1 MIGLDTNLIV
11 RYLTQD
17 DADQS
22 KKANDIIEKAAES
35 GLQLWI
41 CQITLCETVWVLER
55 GYKLPKQEI
64 LHILHE
70 LLQIPEIKIEH
81 DNVTWLALHDYE
93 TSKSVG
99 FVDCLIGR
107 QNAYNGCTT
116 TYTLDKQAAKH
127 LHKTFQPV
135 S

>member
-11 RYLTQD
+11 RYLIQD
-17 DADQS
+17 DAAQT
-22 KKANDIIEKAAES
+22 KKANLLIENAAEN
-35 GLQLWI
+35 GTPMWI
-41 CQITLCETVWVLER
+41 SQITLCETIWVLDR

-70 LLQIPEIKIEH
+70 LLQTPEIKIEN
-81 DNVTWLALHDYE
+81 DSITWLALHDYE

-116 TYTLDKQAAKH
+116 TYTLDKQAAKK
-127 LHKTFQPV
+127 LQKTFTAV
-135 S
+135 V